1 MGVHSLLSH
10 CQISHITAT
19 GKVYELWAARGA
31 ILFIVWGFFFPAFPN
46 KVALDV
52 TIAMW
57 YGLLQK
63 QKKKSF
69 SKSSSLVCFETR
81 QAFQVGSC
89 LFCSISSWYFINN
102 LEVKFVNDIALVGV
116 GIILENR
123 IRPISGFRIWKDGMI
138 PRRWNQKTNRGVI
151 LRKNKSNTKS
161 EYVAKKQTTQSS

>member
-1 MGVHSLLSH
+1 M
-10 CQISHITAT
+10 
-19 GKVYELWAARGA
+19 
-31 ILFIVWGFFFPAFPN
+31 
-46 KVALDV
+46 
-52 TIAMW
+52 
-57 YGLLQK
+57 
-63 QKKKSF
+63 
-69 SKSSSLVCFETR
+69 
-81 QAFQVGSC
+81 GSC

-138 PRRWNQKTNRGVI
+138 TRRWNQKTNRGVI